1 MIYLLTVVPVVPV
14 GLGPPLGRL
23 ASGTREDLH
32 GEDRDSEAKGI
43 CATKANATSDTTSD
57 TTFDTSII
65 TLSIIVH
72 TEEQF
77 EGISAIVSAGH
88 HNNY

>member
-1 MIYLLTVVPVVPV
+1 MIYLLTVVPA

-23 ASGTREDLH
+23 ASGTREDVH
-32 GEDRDSEAKGI
+32 GEDRESEAKGI
-43 CATKANATSDTTSD
+43 CATKANATSDTTS
-57 TTFDTSII
+57 DTSII

-77 EGISAIVSAGH
+77 EGISAIMSAGH

>member
-1 MIYLLTVVPVVPV
+1 MIYLLTVVPV

-32 GEDRDSEAKGI
+32 GEDRESEAKGI
-43 CATKANATSDTTSD
+43 CATKDIATSDTTSD

-77 EGISAIVSAGH
+77 EGISAIMSAGH

>member
-1 MIYLLTVVPVVPV
+1 MIYLLTVVPV

-23 ASGTREDLH
+23 ASGTREELH
-32 GEDRDSEAKGI
+32 GEDRESEAKGI
-43 CATKANATSDTTSD
+43 CATKANATSDTTS
-57 TTFDTSII
+57 DTSII

>member
-1 MIYLLTVVPVVPV
+1 MIYLLTVVPV

-32 GEDRDSEAKGI
+32 GEDRESEAKGI
-43 CATKANATSDTTSD
+43 CATKANATSDTTS
-57 TTFDTSII
+57 DTSII

-77 EGISAIVSAGH
+77 EGISAIMSAGH

>member
-1 MIYLLTVVPVVPV
+1 MIYLLTVVPV

-57 TTFDTSII
+57 TSII

-77 EGISAIVSAGH
+77 EGISAIMSAGH

>member
-1 MIYLLTVVPVVPV
+1 MIYLLTVVPV

>member
-1 MIYLLTVVPVVPV
+1 MIYLLTVVPV

-23 ASGTREDLH
+23 ASGTREELH
-32 GEDRDSEAKGI
+32 GEDRESEAKGI
-43 CATKANATSDTTSD
+43 CATKANATSDTTS
-57 TTFDTSII
+57 DTSII

-77 EGISAIVSAGH
+77 EGISAIMSAGH

>member
-1 MIYLLTVVPVVPV
+1 MIYLLTVVPV

-23 ASGTREDLH
+23 ASGTREELH
-32 GEDRDSEAKGI
+32 GEDRESKAKGI
-43 CATKANATSDTTSD
+43 CATKANATSDTTS
-57 TTFDTSII
+57 DTSII

-77 EGISAIVSAGH
+77 EGISAIMSAGH

>member
-1 MIYLLTVVPVVPV
+1 MIYLLTVVPA

-23 ASGTREDLH
+23 ASGTREELH
-32 GEDRDSEAKGI
+32 GEDRESEAKGI
-43 CATKANATSDTTSD
+43 CATKANATSDTTS
-57 TTFDTSII
+57 DTSII

-77 EGISAIVSAGH
+77 EGISAIMSAGH

>member
-1 MIYLLTVVPVVPV
+1 MIYLLTVVPV

-32 GEDRDSEAKGI
+32 GEDRESEAKGI
-43 CATKANATSDTTSD
+43 CATKANATSDTTS
-57 TTFDTSII
+57 DTSII

>member
-1 MIYLLTVVPVVPV
+1 MIYLLTVVPA

-32 GEDRDSEAKGI
+32 GEDRESEAKGI
-43 CATKANATSDTTSD
+43 CATKANATSDTTS
-57 TTFDTSII
+57 DTSII

-77 EGISAIVSAGH
+77 EGISAIMSAGH